1 MRRPITALLTAALT
15 AALMTAPMAVAQAQV
30 AAQAPANAMAGAGP
44 AWAELTLAQQ
54 AALTPLK
61 AHWTR
66 IDANGKAKWIAVAR
80 SFPGMP
86 AEERQRVQARMAEW
100 TAMTPTERG
109 RARQNF
115 QELRNLPGEDRQ
127 ALWEA
132 YRALPPEQRQEL
144 AQRARPATAPRPATD
159 QAQPTARR
167 VVPVNPPPPTVK
179 PVTPTVVQVKP
190 GATTTLVSKPA
201 SPPLHNQPGLPKI
214 AATPGFVHPQTL
226 LPKRGPQGAA
236 TVRVPAEPARPP
248 AAAAVVA
255 PAAATATSAAA
266 AAVAPPA
273 SVPPAAASAASSAP

>member
-1 MRRPITALLTAALT
+1 MLRPITALLLAAL
-15 AALMTAPMAVAQAQV
+15 AAAAHAQV
-30 AAQAPANAMAGAGP
+30 AAQTPAAVVTGAGP
-44 AWAELTLAQQ
+44 AWTELTLAQQ

-61 AHWTR
+61 AHWSR

-80 SFPGMP
+80 RFPSMP

-100 TAMTPTERG
+100 TAMTPAERG

-144 AQRARPATAPRPATD
+144 AQRARPATAPKPATEP
-159 QAQPTARR
+159 APPTARR
-167 VVPVNPPPPTVK
+167 LVPVNPPPPTVK

-214 AATPGFVHPQTL
+214 AATPGFVNPQTL

-236 TVRVPAEPARPP
+236 TVKVPAEQPARAP
-248 AAAAVVA
+248 AAAALAA
-255 PAAATATSAAA
+255 PAAAATSAAA
-266 AAVAPPA
+266 ASAAPPA
-273 SVPPAAASAASSAP
+273 SAVAPSAASAASSGP

>member
-1 MRRPITALLTAALT
+1 MLRPITALLVAAL
-15 AALMTAPMAVAQAQV
+15 AAAAQAQV
-30 AAQAPANAMAGAGP
+30 AAQTPAAEAASAGP
-44 AWAELTLAQQ
+44 AWADLTLAQQ

-61 AHWTR
+61 AHWSR

-80 SFPGMP
+80 RFPSMP

-100 TAMTPTERG
+100 TAMTPAERG

-144 AQRARPATAPRPATD
+144 AQRARPATVPKPATD
-159 QAQPTARR
+159 PVPPTARR
-167 VVPVNPPPPTVK
+167 LVPVNPPPPTVK

-226 LPKRGPQGAA
+226 LPRRGPQGAA
-236 TVRVPAEPARPP
+236 TVKVPAEPSKAPV
-248 AAAAVVA
+248 AAPVAA
-255 PAAATATSAAA
+255 PAAATLAAPAAAAATSAAA
-266 AAVAPPA
+266 ASAAPPA
-273 SVPPAAASAASSAP
+273 SVTPSAASAASSGT